1 MAAGLRNDGC
11 GTVRQGKEDNQVGEG
26 AQVHG
31 SVLKPLSLYLARNGL
46 TLEDVSR
53 RAGVTLPPA
62 GATFTRFFS
71 LNDFAHLLEQAAK
84 LLNDECIGLSFG
96 GLTDGGPV
104 HPLMLAVGYAPTPRT
119 ALDVIA
125 AHHRSLMDLAECN
138 VRSGP
143 RKTELVWRLSPRI
156 VLQDHLVDRIA
167 GALATRLTTTLG
179 TEMMRQAEFQLAR
192 SRPAD
197 IRQHRQLFGPS
208 IAFDAAE
215 NSFSL
220 PVELAERALA
230 RHDPALF
237 AALVEL
243 AQRRIA
249 DRRQAVGVAGLVCEE
264 IALNLARTDLSLDAV
279 ARTLGMSPRV
289 LQRRL
294 ADQDHTFQDLYD
306 QVRRETAADL
316 LRNTSLPISEIAF
329 RLGFAAVGNFTR
341 AAKRWFGAA
350 PSQWRNNED

>member
-1 MAAGLRNDGC
+1 MNQ
-11 GTVRQGKEDNQVGEG
+11 VKEDGQGGEG

-31 SVLKPLSLYLARNGL
+31 GVLRPMSLYLARKGF

-53 RAGVTLPPA
+53 KAGVTLPPA
-62 GATFTRFFS
+62 GAMFTRFFS
-71 LNDFAHLLEQAAK
+71 LNDFAHLLEQSAK
-84 LLNDECIGLSFG
+84 LLADENV
-96 GLTDGGPV
+96 GLTFGALIEGGPG
-104 HPLMLAVGYAPTPRT
+104 HPLLLAVNYAPTPRA
-119 ALDVIA
+119 ALEVVA
-125 AHHRSLMDLAECN
+125 AYHRSLLDLAECT

-143 RKTELVWRLSPRI
+143 RRTEVAWRLSPRI
-156 VLQDHLVDRIA
+156 VLQDQLVDRIA
-167 GALATRLTTTLG
+167 SALAIRLADTFG
-179 TEMMRQAEFQLAR
+179 PEIMRQAEYKLAR
-192 SRPAD
+192 PRPAD
-197 IRQHRQLFGPS
+197 IRQHRQVFGPS
-208 IAFDAAE
+208 IVFDAAE
-215 NSFSL
+215 NVFSL
-220 PVELAERALA
+220 PVEMAERALA

-237 AALVEL
+237 SVLVEL
-243 AQRRIA
+243 AERRIA

-264 IALNLARTDLSLDAV
+264 IALNLSRADLSLDTV

-294 ADQDHTFQDLYD
+294 ADQAQTFQDLYD

-350 PSQWRNNED
+350 PSQWRNFEG